1 MFVVVLQCT
10 PAVLM
15 EAGAKSGGEGLAL
28 STEISRGT
36 NSPLHLEISEE
47 RNFQLRISMIK
58 VYNDKPETFAM
69 GLETFS
75 IKS

>member
-15 EAGAKSGGEGLAL
+15 EAGGKSGGEGRAL

-36 NSPLHLEISEE
+36 NSQLHLAISEE
-47 RNFQLRISMIK
+47 RIFQLRISMIK

-69 GLETFS
+69 GLESFS